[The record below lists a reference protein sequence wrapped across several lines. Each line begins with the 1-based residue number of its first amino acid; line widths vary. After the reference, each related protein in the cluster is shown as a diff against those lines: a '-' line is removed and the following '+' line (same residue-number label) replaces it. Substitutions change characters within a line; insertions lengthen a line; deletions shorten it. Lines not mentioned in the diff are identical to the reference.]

1 MFEGLKTLNFN
12 KIQIFCWMSD
22 LAIRIFSDQILL
34 NYLTI
39 LISPITAEH
48 GRDNWKT
55 HVCQFALNNMVLIM
69 ECSQRWGRQGFRGGV
84 EMSIVQAPGE
94 FVRVALVQGNCGG

>member
-55 HVCQFALNNMVLIM
+55 HVCPFALNNMVIIM
-69 ECSQRWGRQGFRGGV
+69 